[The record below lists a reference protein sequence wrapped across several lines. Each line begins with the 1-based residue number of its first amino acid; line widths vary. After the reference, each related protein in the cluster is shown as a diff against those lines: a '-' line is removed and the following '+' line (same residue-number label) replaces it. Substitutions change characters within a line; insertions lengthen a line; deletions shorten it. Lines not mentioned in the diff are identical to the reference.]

1 MQLLINVVSVLF
13 TIYYYLILAHVIIS
27 WVPDLQR
34 TRLAEIVHVLTEPVL
49 VPLRRLVPLPGI
61 DISPLLAIIVLQ
73 IVQRFLINI
82 LIRTG
87 SV

>member
-1 MQLLINVVSVLF
+1 LLINVVSVLF

>member
-1 MQLLINVVSVLF
+1 MQLLINVVSLLF
-13 TIYYYLILAHVIIS
+13 TIYYYLIIAHVIIS

-73 IVQRFLINI
+73 IAQRFLINL